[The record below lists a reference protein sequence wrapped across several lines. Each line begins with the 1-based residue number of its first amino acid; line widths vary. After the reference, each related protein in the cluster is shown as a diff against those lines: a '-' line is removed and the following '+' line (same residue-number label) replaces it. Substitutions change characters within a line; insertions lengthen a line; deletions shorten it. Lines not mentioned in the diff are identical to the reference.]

1 LKAHFELTESLEAP
15 IEKGQVVGKLF
26 LQLEGENIAT
36 YPLVTLHE
44 VQEGGLIDKA
54 KDWISLKLGF
64 ES

>member
-1 LKAHFELTESLEAP
+1 M
-15 IEKGQVVGKLF
+15 VGKLF

>member
-1 LKAHFELTESLEAP
+1 LKAHYELSENLEAP
-15 IEKGQVVGKLF
+15 VEKGQVVGKLF

-54 KDWISLKLGF
+54 MDWVSLKLGF
-64 ES
+64 EN